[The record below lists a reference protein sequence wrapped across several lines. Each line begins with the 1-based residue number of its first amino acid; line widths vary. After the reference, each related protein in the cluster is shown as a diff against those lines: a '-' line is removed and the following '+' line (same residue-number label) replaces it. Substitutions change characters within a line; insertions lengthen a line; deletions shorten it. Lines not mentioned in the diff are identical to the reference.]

1 MNGKLTIERNCL
13 VVNPK
18 QLAINGVEAV
28 GDIGEEKGLWVFE
41 KSQEHMGE
49 YFIRAIS
56 HEHLIGFEPIV
67 LCDGLF
73 KRLGIGIGIKP
84 QALVVA
90 CSNRC

>member
-1 MNGKLTIERNCL
+1 MTVERNRL
-13 VVNPK
+13 VVNSK
-18 QLAINGVEAV
+18 ELAIDGIEAV
-28 GDIGEEKGLWVFE
+28 GDIGKEERLWVFE
-41 KSQEHMGE
+41 KPQEHMGE